1 MILLTGAT
9 GFLGRRVLRT
19 MTGQNWIVR
28 PLVRDE
34 KKYRASFPG
43 GPGPL
48 VGDFCN
54 FKKGD
59 LAEERFGE
67 FVHLASEVWPVNR
80 TDATHFR
87 RVNVDGSRSVLA
99 ALDPK
104 VINVVVLASTVSVY
118 GNMRGPI
125 HEQCAPRPNNAY
137 AESKREQELIFL
149 EFGARH
155 NIPVVIL
162 RFSSIYG
169 PGQFPGTVLP
179 LFLDLARS
187 GRTLT
192 ITGSPAR
199 LQNFIYVGDAARAVA
214 NSMDKTAGGIFNIA
228 GQKETTLRALA
239 AAVLQTTGARARA
252 IERPKPGEPPA
263 ESFHIETLKAA
274 RELDWTPRYDLE
286 SGLDQTLAEM
296 QE

>member
-19 MTGQNWIVR
+19 MAGQNWIVR

-34 KKYRASFPG
+34 DKYRASFPG

-67 FVHLASEVWPVNR
+67 FVHLASEVWPVDR
-80 TDATHFR
+80 KDISQFR
-87 RVNVDGSRSVLA
+87 RVNVDGSRAILA

-104 VINVVVLASTVSVY
+104 VINIVVLASTVSVY

-125 HEQCAPRPNNAY
+125 HEQCASRPNNAY

-155 NIPVVIL
+155 NIPVIIL

-179 LFLDLARS
+179 LFLDLALHD
-187 GRTLT
+187 RTLT
-192 ITGSPAR
+192 ITGPPDR
-199 LQNFIYVGDAARAVA
+199 LQNFIFVDDAARAVA
-214 NSMDKTAGGIFNIA
+214 LSIDKTAGGVFNIA
-228 GQKETTLRALA
+228 SKKETTLRTLA
-239 AAVLQTTGARARA
+239 AAILKTTGARAHA
-252 IERPKPGEPPA
+252 IERSKPDAAPA
-263 ESFHIETLKAA
+263 ESFHIETSKAE
-274 RELDWTPRYDLE
+274 RELEWSPRYDLE
-286 SGLDQTLAEM
+286 SGLIQTLAEM
-296 QE
+296 QQ